1 MEDKEKNIVDF
12 GEIHVPTSWD
22 EVTLETYQKIE
33 EYYDTITGDSRF
45 NLMDVLHIFIDKD
58 KDYIMA
64 LPSEF
69 LDIILEKL
77 SFLLTPMKEFEPSN
91 KIEIDGETY
100 MVNVRNKLKTGEYIA
115 SDSILKDDKHNY
127 AAILAILCRKP
138 NEIYD
143 LKFENEIAPERI
155 KMFEKQPITKIM
167 PIIAFFL
174 GLYGLSVMTS
184 QLYSQ
189 VEAAIDLTRRSIET
203 SAKNGEIS
211 KRSMKSAMKKLRKL
225 EQSIN
230 FT

>member
-1 MEDKEKNIVDF
+1 MEDKEIIDY
-12 GEIHVPTSWD
+12 GEIHVPSSWD
-22 EVTLETYQKIE
+22 EITLKTYQRIE
-33 EYYDTITGDSRF
+33 EYYETITGDTHF
-45 NLMDVLHIFIDKD
+45 NVMDVLDIFIDKD
-58 KDYIMA
+58 KDYLMS

-69 LDIILEKL
+69 LDIILDKL
-77 SFLLTPMKEFEPSN
+77 SFLQTPMKEFEPSN

-115 SDSILKDDKHNY
+115 SDTILKDDKHNY

-138 NEIYD
+138 NEVYD

-174 GLYGLSVMTS
+174 SLYGLSVMTS

-189 VEAAIDLTRRSIET
+189 VEAAIDLTRKSIET

-225 EQSIN
+225 EQSIKCM
-230 FT
+230 

>member
-1 MEDKEKNIVDF
+1 MEDKEIIDY
-12 GEIHVPTSWD
+12 GEIHVPSSWD
-22 EVTLETYQKIE
+22 EITLKTYQRIE
-33 EYYDTITGDSRF
+33 EYYETITGDTHF
-45 NLMDVLHIFIDKD
+45 NVMDVLDIFIDKD
-58 KDYIMA
+58 KDYLMS

-69 LDIILEKL
+69 LDIILDKL
-77 SFLLTPMKEFEPSN
+77 SFLQTPMKEFEPSN

-115 SDSILKDDKHNY
+115 SDTILKDDKHNY

-174 GLYGLSVMTS
+174 SLYGLSVMTS

-189 VEAAIDLTRRSIET
+189 VEAAIDLTRKSIEI

-211 KRSMKSAMKKLRKL
+211 KRSMKSAMKKLRKW
-225 EQSIN
+225 EQSIKCM
-230 FT
+230 